1 MGLVV
6 NAARA
11 RIGAQGDVAAV
22 QGGRPAFRLSDG
34 ESVTLTAEGRA
45 VVVDDGDRR
54 RFEHLSFVSLR
65 HDRFVTIDGRPF
77 RGAIEVVARD
87 GQLTFVNVVSLEEYL
102 VGVVNAEMGP
112 RGPAERAAL
121 EAQAVVSRTY
131 ALANRGRFGS
141 AGYDLLAGVSDQVY
155 GGVERETASGRAAV
169 RATAGTVL
177 TYRGRLIAPF
187 FHSTCGGRTA
197 DPEESFQSVRARPY
211 LRSVSDRKPG
221 GFYCDISP
229 RFSWRV
235 EWDGAT
241 LRDILRRTVP
251 GTLGID
257 ADVAGVLRDVYVR
270 RTGRSGRVTDL
281 RIVVS
286 DGEVPVPGW
295 AVRRVLETPEGSVL
309 GGSSVEIQGSH
320 EGDRLTRLTVT
331 GRGWGHGVGMC
342 QWGAVGRARA
352 GQDADT
358 ILHTYFPGTDL
369 VRWY

>member
-1 MGLVV
+1 M
-6 NAARA
+6 
-11 RIGAQGDVAAV
+11 
-22 QGGRPAFRLSDG
+22 
-34 ESVTLTAEGRA
+34 
-45 VVVDDGDRR
+45 VVDDGDGR
-54 RFEHLSFVSLR
+54 RFERLAFVSLR
-65 HDRFVTIDGRPF
+65 RDRFVTIDGRPF

-102 VGVVNAEMGP
+102 AGVVNAEMGP

-121 EAQAVVSRTY
+121 EAQAIVSRTY

-155 GGVERETASGRAAV
+155 GGVASETADGRAAV
-169 RATAGTVL
+169 RGTAGVVL
-177 TYRGRLIAPF
+177 TYRGQLITPF

-197 DPEESFQSVRARPY
+197 DPEEAFRNVRRRPY

-251 GTLGID
+251 ATLGID
-257 ADVAGVLRDVYVR
+257 ADAVDVLRDVYVR
-270 RTGRSGRVTDL
+270 RRGRSGRVTDL

-295 AVRRVLETPEGSVL
+295 AVRRVLETPEGTVL
-309 GGSSVEIQGSH
+309 GGTLIEVDVSH
-320 EGDRLTRLTVT
+320 EGDRLTQLTVT

-352 GQDADT
+352 GQDART
-358 ILHTYFPGTDL
+358 ILQTYFPGTKL

>member
-1 MGLVV
+1 M
-6 NAARA
+6 
-11 RIGAQGDVAAV
+11 
-22 QGGRPAFRLSDG
+22 
-34 ESVTLTAEGRA
+34 
-45 VVVDDGDRR
+45 
-54 RFEHLSFVSLR
+54 SLR
-65 HDRFVTIDGRPF
+65 RDRFVTIDGRPF

-121 EAQAVVSRTY
+121 EAQAIVSRTY

-141 AGYDLLAGVSDQVY
+141 AGYDILAGVSDQVY
-155 GGVERETASGRAAV
+155 GGVARETADGQAAV
-169 RATAGTVL
+169 RSTAGVVL
-177 TYRGRLIAPF
+177 TYRGRLITPF

-197 DPEESFQSVRARPY
+197 DPEEAFQSVRAQPY

-241 LRDILRRTVP
+241 LWDILRRTAP
-251 GTLGID
+251 ATLGID
-257 ADVAGVLRDVYVR
+257 AEVVGAPWDVYVR

-281 RIVVS
+281 RIAVA

-295 AVRRVLETPEGSVL
+295 AVRRVLETPEGTAL
-309 GGSSVEIQGSH
+309 GGSLIEVDGSH
-320 EGDRLTRLTVT
+320 EGDRLMQLTVT

-342 QWGAVGRARA
+342 QWGAVSRARA
-352 GQDADT
+352 GQDART
-358 ILHTYFPGTDL
+358 IVQTYFPGTDL